1 MPTPSDAI
9 LRSNRPAIGRCGL
22 APVFLPLHHPAA
34 FNGRPPEPLGFS
46 MRKFF
51 KSMAVCVLSGIVA
64 GGAGGQTLRPFVSGL
79 HKPVDFVAD
88 PTDDARFY
96 VVEQSGRVRVV
107 ENAELLSEP
116 FFEVDRSNFNAEG
129 WEQGLL
135 GMALDPNFAEN
146 KRFYLNFTG
155 KTGATHIVRLV
166 AENAHRADAVSQ
178 TLILTFAQ
186 PWANH
191 NGGSLRFGPDGMLW
205 IGTGDGGA
213 ANDPQG
219 NGQNLGTL
227 LGKMLRI
234 DVSGQPVEGKAY
246 AVPKDNPF
254 VGKEGA
260 RPEIWAYGL
269 RNPWRYEFDSQG
281 RLWIADVGQNRYE
294 EIHLQ
299 PSDSKGGEN
308 YGWKVMEG
316 FGEFRPGGDR
326 ARDPKRLSPQEH
338 AQRGFVAPV
347 HAYRHDPDGSITGGY
362 FYEGRGVPAMKERYI
377 FAEFQ
382 RGRIWSFKLEN
393 GEPTDLAD
401 HTEMWSTALEGKSP
415 LQRISSFGRD
425 NAGELYVLDVRD
437 GRIWKMVE

>member
-1 MPTPSDAI
+1 MKNLI
-9 LRSNRPAIGRCGL
+9 LC
-22 APVFLPLHHPAA
+22 
-34 FNGRPPEPLGFS
+34 
-46 MRKFF
+46 
-51 KSMAVCVLSGIVA
+51 IVTGVM
-64 GGAGGQTLRPFVSGL
+64 GGTAWGQSLKPFVSGL
-79 HKPVDFVAD
+79 DKPVDFAAD
-88 PTDDARFY
+88 PTDDDRFY
-96 VVEQSGRVRVV
+96 VVEQSGRVRVI
-107 ENAELLSEP
+107 ENGELLKDP
-116 FFEVDRSNFNAEG
+116 FFEVDRSNFDAGG

-135 GMALDPNFAEN
+135 GIALDPKFAEN
-146 KRFYLNFTG
+146 KRVYLNFTG
-155 KTGATHIVRLV
+155 KGGTTHIVRV
-166 AENAHRADAVSQ
+166 TAQTPQKADAGPPTV
-178 TLILTFAQ
+178 ILTYAQ

-191 NGGSLRFGPDGMLW
+191 NGGSVRFGPDGMLW

-219 NGQNLGTL
+219 NGQKLDTL

-234 DVSGQPVEGKAY
+234 DVSGQPDEGKGY

-260 RPEIWAYGL
+260 LPEIWAYGL
-269 RNPWRYEFDSQG
+269 RNPWRYEFDSLG
-281 RLWIADVGQNRYE
+281 RMWIGDVGQNRYE

-326 ARDPKRLSPQEH
+326 ARDPRKLTPEEH
-338 AQRGFVAPV
+338 AARGFVAPI

-362 FYEGRGVPAMKERYI
+362 FYEGDGVPTMKDRYI

-382 RGRIWSFKLEN
+382 RGRIWSFKLED
-393 GEPTDLAD
+393 GKATDLAE
-401 HTEMWSTALEGKSP
+401 HTGMWTSALGGKTP

-425 NAGELYVLDVRD
+425 NAGELYVLDIRE
-437 GRIWKMVE
+437 GRVWKMAE